1 MEFFRVQ
8 GVILGEMFINEQ
20 YIKNQAKHFL
30 LRLLVSHYSSSR
42 YGGDPFVAY
51 SVVWFCPDSIFLHR
65 SRKNHL
71 IYKASGVSE
80 RCNNQTNSYAEKK
93 NRIIKK

>member
-1 MEFFRVQ
+1 MITVVAGKKRMEFFRAQ

-42 YGGDPFVAY
+42 YGGDPFVTY
-51 SVVWFCPDSIFLHR
+51 SVV
-65 SRKNHL
+65 
-71 IYKASGVSE
+71 
-80 RCNNQTNSYAEKK
+80 
-93 NRIIKK
+93 